1 MPTLLGAIRVL
12 PLDERDAT
20 MPAFRHR
27 AVTTPSRLGGDV
39 ADDIAGGRF
48 VAADAGTAALGP

>member
-20 MPAFRHR
+20 IPAFRHR

-39 ADDIAGGRF
+39 AADIAGG
-48 VAADAGTAALGP
+48 